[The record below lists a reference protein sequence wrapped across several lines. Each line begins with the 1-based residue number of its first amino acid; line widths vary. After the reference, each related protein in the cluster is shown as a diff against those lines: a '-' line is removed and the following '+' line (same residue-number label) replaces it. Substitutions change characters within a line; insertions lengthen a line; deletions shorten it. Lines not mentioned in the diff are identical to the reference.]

1 MCKNLDII
9 CETEYFGLVEQKT
22 NSSSNTSVS
31 TNYEWINLRNP
42 LPPSTT
48 NGPLQL
54 ELRVKFWVPP
64 HLILQDNVRNI
75 FYMQARQD
83 LLDGRLKSASW
94 SQSAKMAALLVQA
107 DRIRFDPAALTTP
120 TTVSPSS
127 PMVIDVEMPSIVRG
141 KNTCTDTVD
150 RKCKKRRLSRH
161 KSSIAIDLTSVAT
174 TAEPPT
180 PLTPYEAYVIQPE
193 ATDAMDSD
201 RIPDGFCKEIAK
213 EHGKLVGLKMLPNS
227 AKYWLLETVSKLKGF
242 GVEVFSGYTHEQ
254 TAGRERCD
262 VSVGPHGIMVTRD
275 DKQIK

>member
-22 NSSSNTSVS
+22 NTTTTTGVP

-75 FYMQARQD
+75 VYMQARQD
-83 LLDGRLKSASW
+83 LLDGRLKSANW

-107 DRIRFDPAALTTP
+107 DKLIKFDPAALTTP
-120 TTVSPSS
+120 TTVSPLSS
-127 PMVIDVEMPSIVRG
+127 PMVIDVDIPAVVRG
-141 KNTCTDTVD
+141 TDTVD

-161 KSSIAIDLTSVAT
+161 KSSISIDLTPAVT
-174 TAEPPT
+174 QAELPT
-180 PLTPYEAYVIQPE
+180 PLTPYEAYVIRPV
-193 ATDAMDSD
+193 ATDATESSD
-201 RIPDGFCKEIAK
+201 RIPDGFFKEIAK
-213 EHGKLVGLKMLPNS
+213 EHGKMVSLKMSPNS
-227 AKYWLLETVSKLKGF
+227 AKYWLLETVSKLNGF
-242 GVEVFSGYTHEQ
+242 GEEVFSGYTHEP
-254 TAGRERCD
+254 TVGRERCD

-275 DKQIK
+275 DKQIR

>member
-1 MCKNLDII
+1 MCNILDII
-9 CETEYFGLVEQKT
+9 CETEYFGLVEHKPNTT
-22 NSSSNTSVS
+22 NSTGVP

-42 LPPSTT
+42 LSPSTT
-48 NGPLQL
+48 NGTLQL

-75 FYMQARQD
+75 VHMQARQD

-94 SQSAKMAALLVQA
+94 AQSAKMAALLVQA

-120 TTVSPSS
+120 TTISSSS
-127 PMVIDVEMPSIVRG
+127 PMVIDVEMPSVVRG
-141 KNTCTDTVD
+141 KNICTDTVD

-161 KSSIAIDLTSVAT
+161 KSSIAIDLTPVAT
-174 TAEPPT
+174 IAEQPT
-180 PLTPYEAYVIQPE
+180 PLTPYEAYVIRPE
-193 ATDAMDSD
+193 ATDSTDSD
-201 RIPDGFCKEIAK
+201 RIPDGFFKEIAK
-213 EHGKLVGLKMLPNS
+213 EHGKLVGLKMSPNS

-242 GVEVFSGYTHEQ
+242 GEEVFSGYTHDQ
-254 TAGRERCD
+254 TVGRERCD

>member
-22 NSSSNTSVS
+22 NTTSTGVP

-75 FYMQARQD
+75 VYMQARQD

-107 DRIRFDPAALTTP
+107 DRMRFDPAALTTP
-120 TTVSPSS
+120 TMVSPSS
-127 PMVIDVEMPSIVRG
+127 PMVIDVEMTSIARC

-161 KSSIAIDLTSVAT
+161 KSSIAIDLTPVAAV
-174 TAEPPT
+174 AELPT
-180 PLTPYEAYVIQPE
+180 PLTPYEAYVIRPE
-193 ATDAMDSD
+193 ANDATDSD
-201 RIPDGFCKEIAK
+201 RMPDGFFKEIAK
-213 EHGKLVGLKMLPNS
+213 EHGKLVALKMPPNS

-242 GVEVFSGYTHEQ
+242 GEEVFSGYTHEQ